1 MTGSWDHC
9 SRNSMLARFT
19 RTRCAE
25 ALHLKRFSQKP
36 SLAEA
41 ATAPGTAARRLHS
54 LGERLQSAKVG
65 RVTPRPEV
73 RRLQGM
79 LRHLGREGERSGQAA
94 TAPGKATRR
103 LPHLGE
109 RLWSAKAGRPRSAV
123 DPRLC
128 PVSPRP
134 GVCRLQAWGKR
145 RGEERSGEVRTGPT
159 RQQQAENGKSKSHGG
174 ISSGL
179 STCQCLWGR
188 TQQ

>member
-1 MTGSWDHC
+1 
-9 SRNSMLARFT
+9 MLARFA
-19 RTRCAE
+19 RTRGAE

-41 ATAPGTAARRLHS
+41 ATAPGTAARRLQS
-54 LGERLQSAKVG
+54 LGERLWSAKAG

-73 RRLQGM
+73 RRLQAQGLRM
-79 LRHLGREGERSGQAA
+79 LRHLGRGGERSSQAA
-94 TAPGKATRR
+94 TAPRTATRR

-159 RQQQAENGKSKSHGG
+159 RQQQAENGKRHGG

-179 STCQCLWGR
+179 STCQCCWGR